1 MSNNMIINYRKNA
14 IEISKTFSK
23 KASIF
28 GSDAY
33 NQLKEAKKDFPTF
46 RVEVKST
53 SKRKFEDKITMK
65 DIIYYVE
72 NHSGKD
78 SSEMKKLK
86 ELRGKSV
93 KEANNIFEIEET
105 ASFADI
111 KKWFFDTYSELAD
124 KTTKRKERIDEILKE
139 AAKNA
144 AST

>member
-1 MSNNMIINYRKNA
+1 MSNNIIINYRKNA

-28 GSDAY
+28 DSNEY
-33 NQLKEAKKDFPTF
+33 NQLKEAKKDFPKF
-46 RVEVKST
+46 RVEIKSA

-139 AAKNA
+139 AAKNS
-144 AST
+144 ASV